1 MGAPKRNMRVLAAGG
16 FVSGLTVRLAEPLL
30 PKIAE
35 DLSVTISDAA
45 VVLTGFSLAY
55 GVFQLV
61 HGKLSERFGLLRTVS
76 VMMMFAAFA
85 TFGCALSDDLNSLTV
100 FRFLTG
106 MTAGAIIPLSFAYV
120 GEHVPMSERQPA
132 LARFISGIL
141 IGQILGPLVGG
152 VVSDWV
158 SWRATFIVPTV
169 GFFAVALALVPAAIA
184 EGREAPGNETS
195 SPGYLTLLGRA
206 RVQWIC
212 GAVAI
217 ESSAFH
223 GAFAFIG
230 AYTRITFEASFTV
243 IGILLAGFGIG
254 GVLYSTF
261 VRQLLDKLGVRGLLS
276 LSGYLMFAGFVV
288 IPWLDQLWLLMLV
301 TVALGFGMY
310 AMHNTLQTRATEMAT
325 DARAGAI
332 SLFAVSLFLG
342 QALGIEA
349 ASIAIGIV
357 GYSPVFLVAAVT
369 LALLAAG
376 IRQSLHRM

>member
-1 MGAPKRNMRVLAAGG
+1 MGSPKRNMRVLAAGG

-45 VVLTGFSLAY
+45 IVLTGFSLAY

-76 VMMMFAAFA
+76 VMMMSAALA
-85 TFGCALSDDLNSLTV
+85 TFGCALSEDLHSLAL

-120 GEHVPMSERQPA
+120 GEHVPISERQPA

-152 VVSDWV
+152 GVSDWV
-158 SWRATFIVPTV
+158 GWRATFVVPTI
-169 GFFAVALALVPAAIA
+169 GFFAVALAVVPAAIA
-184 EGREAPGNETS
+184 EGREAPQKDTRP
-195 SPGYLTLLGRA
+195 PGYLTLLGRA
-206 RVQWIC
+206 RVQWVC

-217 ESSAFH
+217 ESLAFH

-230 AYTRITFEASFTV
+230 AYTRVTFEASFTV
-243 IGILLAGFGIG
+243 IGVLLAGFGIG
-254 GVLYSTF
+254 GVIYSTC
-261 VRQLLDKLGVRGLLS
+261 VRQLLEKLGVKGLLS
-276 LSGYLMFAGFVV
+276 LSGCFMFAGFVA
-288 IPWLDQLWLLMLV
+288 IPWLGQLWLLMPV

-325 DARAGAI
+325 DARASGI

-349 ASIAIGIV
+349 ASVAIDVV
-357 GYSPVFLVAAVT
+357 GYTPVFLVAAVS
-369 LALLAAG
+369 LALLAAC